1 MQGQEYIIKI
11 TTSHPYPTSYL
22 RVCICVCVCVCV
34 FVCVCVC
41 CVCCLFPFTVKAS
54 RDRTKQYM

>member
-22 RVCICVCVCVCV
+22 RGV

-41 CVCCLFPFTVKAS
+41 VCVCCLFPFTVKAS